1 MQRITSVILGVAAFA
16 SAVYATPTR
25 IVAERGYYTANG
37 VLAGYNG
44 GGASPA
50 APTQTVHVGGSAGL
64 VYNPEYI
71 NCDVG
76 TVVEFQFD
84 IHNHTLT
91 QSTFPEPCVHM
102 QNGMLPL
109 LNWG

>member
-1 MQRITSVILGVAAFA
+1 MQKVTSVILGVAVFA
-16 SAVYATPTR
+16 SAAYASPTK

-44 GGASPA
+44 GGSPA

-64 VYNPEYI
+64 VYTPEYI

-76 TVVEFQFD
+76 TVIEFQFD
-84 IHNHTLT
+84 VHNHTIT

-102 QNGMLPL
+102 QNGIVSL
-109 LNWG
+109 LSWS